1 MGSRNRSDRLEPAAF
16 WLEADSLVLWDKNP
30 RIDQPIEEVALSI
43 WRLGFGAPIV
53 ARVENRQII
62 AGHTRIKAFRWCQE
76 QVWTGSS
83 WAKRTEADGPF
94 RCRDAP
100 GPGLVPVR
108 FVDVT
113 EAEAQALALAD
124 NRLGEK
130 ALWDDDGLAKA
141 LRELGSWGFDTTG
154 LGWDPGEIEE
164 ILTPEAPPTSPGEV
178 PPAKPIP
185 GSARVLLGRCEVRMR
200 EIPDNS
206 MDSSVSDP
214 PYGLSSPPPVEDVLR
229 AWMAGEVFKYDRP
242 GFMGKE
248 WDSFVPGPEV
258 WREVYRCLKP
268 GGHVVAFSGTRTVD
282 WLILALRL
290 AGFEIRDVGQWCH
303 WNGFPKSV
311 DISKMLDGA
320 DRIGASRDRSLRF
333 TEWMRSTGLSAKKIN
348 QITSTNM
355 GSHYLTDKEQPS
367 VATADLFDLLRP
379 FLPSVPEEIEEL
391 VRWRTV
397 ESENMK
403 RREVT
408 APFTDEAKRWSGWG
422 TAIKPAIEPW
432 VLARK
437 PIEGTLADNVLKYG
451 VGGLNVEA
459 CCFAD
464 GDPMWPGP
472 TGGLGSGD
480 PRPLNGRFPA
490 NLIHCPKPGRT
501 EREAG
506 CGHLPRHAPPAVDHA
521 GDGARGDAKPRAGA
535 GRTVRSWG
543 TDTGGHLSKGGLH
556 NNHPT
561 LKPIRLMAWL
571 TRLVTPPGGSVL
583 DPFAGSGTVG
593 CAAVPQGFKYTGIE
607 IDPNFCRIA
616 EARIGHWAAVGIENL
631 SIDDDAAEDDVD
643 VEPVPE

>member
-1 MGSRNRSDRLEPAAF
+1 MARKKTPAPAPVLPPEPSGDPRPAAE
-16 WLEADSLVLWDKNP
+16 WVDADSLVLWDKNP
-30 RIDQPIEEVALSI
+30 RINQPIEEVALSI

-76 QVWTGSS
+76 YVWAPAPDDGDEEYGT
-83 WAKRTEADGPF
+83 WRPRAEADGPF

-141 LRELGSWGFDTTG
+141 LRELGGWGFDTTG
-154 LGWDPGEIEE
+154 LGWDPGEIED
-164 ILTPEAPPTSPGEV
+164 IFTPEAPPSAPGET

-229 AWMAGEVFKYDRP
+229 AWMVGEVFKYNRP

-290 AGFEIRDVGQWCH
+290 AGFEIRDVGQWCY
-303 WNGFPKSV
+303 WNGFPKSSDVSRLIV
-311 DISKMLDGA
+311 DQAGEQRP
-320 DRIGASRDRSLRF
+320 DRVPRL
-333 TEWMRSTGLSAKKIN
+333 
-348 QITSTNM
+348 
-355 GSHYLTDKEQPS
+355 GSVGRTDAAYGTQSWVENPGQP
-367 VATADLFDLLRP
+367 V
-379 FLPSVPEEIEEL
+379 
-391 VRWRTV
+391 
-397 ESENMK
+397 
-403 RREVT
+403 
-408 APFTDEAKRWSGWG
+408 TDEAKRWSGWG

-437 PIEGTLADNVLKYG
+437 PLEGTVADNVLKYG

-459 CCFAD
+459 CRFAD

-472 TGGLGSGD
+472 TEGNGGWGGANGFTKTHGASMMGGLGSGD

-521 GDGARGDAKPRAGA
+521 GEGARGLASPRAGA